1 MKLILPARR
10 ACAPIEPLEARIAPA
25 FASVFDL
32 ASLDVLN
39 GFQVRGELPG
49 DGTGESVKAAGDVN
63 GDGFADFIIGAANAN
78 RNGTNSGAAF
88 VIFGRDGGFAT
99 PFELG
104 DLDGTNGFQIKGEAG
119 GDFFGFSASGAGD
132 VNNDGKSDIIIGAYG
147 ANALAGAS
155 YVVFGAATF
164 PASIEASGLDGTN
177 GFKLLGETAGDRSG
191 EAVSGLGDF
200 NSDGFGDVLIGASGD
215 DDTATESG
223 AAYVVFGGTT
233 FSATV
238 QLSLV
243 GGMTPGVK
251 IVGTNASDFLGTS
264 VSSAADVNNDFV
276 PDLIIGAP
284 GADPNGTDSGAAYV
298 IFGGSSLPSVI
309 AVSSLIGSDGFAING
324 AVAASRAGTSV
335 SAMTDFNGDTYGDV
349 IIGAPFASLGTAGAT
364 YVVFGGLSSPSFIE
378 LSTLSGSDGFK
389 IQSQSDSEAFAVRV
403 SNAGDVNADGLSDLI
418 ASATDADT
426 ANGIDSGAAYV
437 IYGTATSA
445 SVLNLSA
452 LDGSNGFKIIGAN
465 TGDFT
470 GTSVSAAGDVNSDG
484 VADFLIS
491 SILDTPN
498 GASTGKTFV
507 VYGQPM
513 TDIDVSIDSGGGGL
527 VVSDTPGAHT
537 HATLSFVIVGT
548 DLRISDPA
556 HILKAFAGVT
566 QFDSHTITVPL
577 ASIVPFIAVNVG
589 DGDDLAVLDFSGG
602 DFVQNVFGFLGGA
615 GNDELRIINGSASS
629 IAIQLTTGEG
639 IGMTYDSKVVQAEE
653 TELFYDDRNLVD
665 LAFLGSGTVAQ
676 SFTLSD
682 QNNGLT
688 NLLTGDG
695 NLIRFRNPTLSL
707 ALIGSDGD
715 ETLTIDSYNAVL
727 GSLLAIAGG
736 LGSDSIVLNSSLN
749 VGRLELDAETIS
761 PLPSLTLGLGGALI
775 QGPSVPFSFAA
786 PATLGFSFVDSGSF
800 ITSSTLTVFGELSVS
815 GVTFALNFQGTS
827 SAPVGNFTLI
837 HNDGTEPTV
846 GTFSGLEEGAGV
858 LLGSA
863 PYIITYVG
871 GNGNDVVLQPRPSY
885 GTSDLSDLDG
895 TNGFS
900 IPGLSEGDLTGSSL
914 TGLGDI
920 NGDGIDDF
928 AVGSF
933 NAFDEIND
941 SNDAGATYVIFGT
954 GSLLS
959 PSFDLASLDGTN
971 GFRIDGELSD
981 DNFGT
986 SVSGAGDVN
995 DDGIADIIIGAPDS
1009 DSRTGAAYV
1018 VFGSTSPF
1026 SATLNLADLTGSDGF
1041 SITGEL
1047 SDDNFGTSVSGAG
1060 DVNGD
1065 GFDDIIVGAPRE
1077 TKGTSF
1083 GKAYVLFGKATA
1095 FSSSISA
1102 STLTG
1107 TVGFISTSDTQ
1118 FDRFGGSVAGVGD
1131 INGDGFDDVAIG
1143 APFRSDGQIFK
1154 RGVLGGGT
1162 IGGGTIGGGGSNLGI
1177 VYVIFGKASNFE
1189 TATLNGKNGFTVLGD
1204 TSFLRLG
1211 TSVAAA
1217 GDLNGDKIDDL
1228 VLGGSGGSGAAFVL
1242 FGKKKGWVAE
1252 FDLATLNGNNGFKL
1266 SSTGSDDHVGISVA
1280 GGGDFN
1286 GDGITDLLV
1295 GASGTGLNGFDS
1307 GAAHLIFGRRAGFTA
1322 EFDLASLNS
1331 TNGNTYLGISSFNH
1345 AGQTVAFV
1353 GDVNDDGL
1361 ADILIGAPSV
1371 SPFDGEVTTNQVGES
1386 YLIFG
1391 KASDNALPKSTGG
1404 GTTITFTDFDG
1415 DNIVVKVTNGAIN
1428 PDMFTFSPA
1437 GDLLLVDLNIGG
1449 TIKQG
1454 ANITFTVSKKGGG
1467 NGTLDVGAIT
1477 VDGINLGKI
1486 TITGDLGQIDITGTN
1501 PLKPAIKQLS
1511 VGSLGMN
1518 GDANQIPG
1526 VIDPLVSTINGTL
1539 LKLIVKRDIHLATIN
1554 ISGAL
1559 GNATIGGNFD
1569 GTGALNTTQLAAL
1582 GHAPANVSGG
1592 TTLASSG
1599 LNAGS
1604 IGKLN
1609 VKSSLNNAA
1618 VNSTGKIGNTTVG
1631 GSLNSSAIVSGG
1643 TIGVVKILDSIIGT
1657 VGAPSIIAALG
1668 TLNPTTQAKSVV
1680 ISSLTVKKNVLNA
1693 EILIGYT
1700 SAFVATNPDVSLGK
1714 VAVNGTWSATSLA
1727 VGVADPGND
1736 GFGRNDTLIADAVTD
1751 TIISKIASLT
1761 ILGLVTSSPS
1771 ATDSFAI
1778 TAQTIDKAK
1787 ISGQKVVLNKLLLD
1801 DILVTGTDDLRI
1813 KEIAI

>member
-10 ACAPIEPLEARIAPA
+10 ASAPIEPLEARIAPA

-39 GFQVRGELPG
+39 GFQVRGESPG

-88 VIFGRDGGFAT
+88 VIFGKPGGFNS

-119 GDFFGFSASGAGD
+119 GDFFGYSVSGAGD

-147 ANALAGAS
+147 AGSLAGSS
-155 YVVFGAATF
+155 YVVFGAAAF
-164 PASIEASGLDGTN
+164 PASIEASGLNGTN
-177 GFKLLGETAGDRSG
+177 GFKLLGESAGDRSG
-191 EAVSGLGDF
+191 ESVSGLGDF
-200 NSDGFGDVLIGASGD
+200 NNDGFGDVLIGASGD
-215 DDTATESG
+215 DDTATNSG
-223 AAYVVFGGTT
+223 AAYVVFGGSG
-233 FSATV
+233 FGSTV
-238 QLSLV
+238 QLSAV
-243 GGMTPGVK
+243 GGATPGVK

-264 VSSAADVNNDFV
+264 VSSAADVNNDLV

-298 IFGGSSLPSVI
+298 IFGGGTFPSVL
-309 AVSSLIGSDGFAING
+309 AVSSLLGSNGFAING

-349 IIGAPFASLGTAGAT
+349 IIGAPFASVGTAGAT
-364 YVVFGGLSSPSFIE
+364 YVVFGGISSPSFIE

-389 IQSQSDSEAFAVRV
+389 IQSQSANEAFAVRV
-403 SNAGDVNADGLSDLI
+403 SNAGDVNADGMSDLI

-426 ANGIDSGAAYV
+426 ANGTDSGAAYV
-437 IYGTATSA
+437 IYGTATSPSA
-445 SVLNLSA
+445 LNLSA
-452 LDGSNGFKIIGAN
+452 LDGSNGFQVIGA
-465 TGDFT
+465 TAGDFT
-470 GTSVSAAGDVNSDG
+470 GASVSAAGDVNNDG

-513 TDIDVSIDSGGGGL
+513 TDIDVSIDSRSGGL
-527 VVSDTPGAHT
+527 LVEDTAGAHT
-537 HATLSFVIVGT
+537 HAMLTFALNGA
-548 DLRISDPA
+548 DLVISDPT
-556 HILKAFAGVT
+556 HFLKASAGVT
-566 QFDSHTITVPL
+566 QFDAHTVTVPL
-577 ASIVPFIAVNVG
+577 ASIAPVIGVNGG
-589 DGDDLAVLDFSGG
+589 DGDDTVVLDYSGG
-602 DFVQNVFGFLGGA
+602 DFIQGAFGFLGGT
-615 GNDELRIINGSASS
+615 GYDELLLTNGTASNVS
-629 IAIQLTTGEG
+629 IQLTTGAGSE
-639 IGMTYDSKVVQAEE
+639 MTYDSKVVQVDG
-653 TELFYDDRNLVD
+653 TESLYDNRDVLN
-665 LAFLGSGTVAQ
+665 LAFIGSGTASQ
-676 SFTLSD
+676 SLNLSD
-682 QNNGLT
+682 QNNGITDLII
-688 NLLTGDG
+688 GGG
-695 NLIRFRNPTLSL
+695 NLIRFRSPTIGL
-707 ALIGSDGD
+707 ALLGSDGN
-715 ETLTIDSYNAVL
+715 ETITIDSYSPFP
-727 GSLLAIAGG
+727 GSILVIDGG
-736 LGSDSIVLNSSLN
+736 LGSDSIVLNSALS
-749 VGRLELDAETIS
+749 VERLQLDAETFS
-761 PLPSLTLGLGGALI
+761 QLPSLTLGLGGAEFK
-775 QGPSVPFSFAA
+775 GATAPFAFVTPS
-786 PATLGFSFVDSGSF
+786 TLGFSIADSGSF
-800 ITSSTLTVFGELSVS
+800 FTFTSVAVIGEIAVS

-827 SAPVGNFTLI
+827 SAPHSDFSLI
-837 HNDGTEPTV
+837 NNDSTDPIV
-846 GTFSGLEEGAGV
+846 GTFNGLPEGSGI
-858 LLGSA
+858 LLGNT

-871 GNGNDVVLQPRPSY
+871 GDGNDVVLQPRPNY
-885 GTSDLSDLDG
+885 GSSDLSDLDG

-900 IPGLSEGDLTGSSL
+900 IPGLNANDLTGSSL

-954 GSLLS
+954 GSILS
-959 PSFDLASLDGTN
+959 PSFDLSSLDGTN

-986 SVSGAGDVN
+986 SIAAAGDVN
-995 DDGIADIIIGAPDS
+995 DDGIADIIIGAPDAN
-1009 DSRTGAAYV
+1009 SRTGAAYV

-1026 SATLNLADLTGSDGF
+1026 SATLNLADLTGTDGF
-1041 SITGEL
+1041 RIDGEL

-1065 GFDDIIVGAPRE
+1065 GFDDVIVGAPRE

-1102 STLTG
+1102 STLSG

-1118 FDRFGGSVAGVGD
+1118 FDRFGSSVAGVGD

-1143 APFRSDGQIFK
+1143 APFRSVGGVIGG
-1154 RGVLGGGT
+1154 GVLGS
-1162 IGGGTIGGGGSNLGI
+1162 GGGSNLGV
-1177 VYVIFGKASNFE
+1177 VYVIFGKAGNFE
-1189 TATLNGKNGFTVLGD
+1189 TATLNGKNGFTVFGD
-1204 TSFLRLG
+1204 SSFQYLG
-1211 TSVAAA
+1211 TSVATA

-1228 VLGGSGGSGAAFVL
+1228 ILGGSGNSGTAFVI
-1242 FGKKKGWVAE
+1242 FGKKKGWSPE
-1252 FDLATLNGNNGFKL
+1252 FDLSALNGNNGFKI
-1266 SSTGSDDHVGISVA
+1266 SGSDSNDHVGISVA

-1295 GASGTGLNGFDS
+1295 GANGTSQNGFDS
-1307 GAAHLIFGRRAGFTA
+1307 GAAHLIFGRRAGFTS
-1322 EFDLASLNS
+1322 EFDLTSLNG

-1361 ADILIGAPSV
+1361 ADILIGAPLVSV
-1371 SPFDGEVTTNQVGES
+1371 FDGEVTTSQVGES

-1391 KASDNALPKSTGG
+1391 KASDNALPKSTAG
-1404 GTTITFTDFDG
+1404 GTTVTFTDVDG
-1415 DNIVVKVTNGAIN
+1415 DDIVVKVTNGTIN
-1428 PDMFTFSPA
+1428 PDMFTFGPA
-1437 GDLLLVDLNIGG
+1437 GDLLLVNLNIGG

-1454 ANITFTVSKKGGG
+1454 ANITFSVNKRGGG
-1467 NGTLDVGAIT
+1467 DGILNVGAIT

-1486 TITGDLGQIDITGTN
+1486 TITGDLGQIDITGTD
-1501 PLKPAIKQLS
+1501 PLKPAIKQLI
-1511 VGSLGMN
+1511 VGSFGMN
-1518 GDANQIPG
+1518 GSANQIPG
-1526 VIDPLVSTINGTL
+1526 VIDPLVSTISGTL
-1539 LKLIVKRDIHLATIN
+1539 LKLIVKHDIHLATIN
-1554 ISGAL
+1554 ITGAL

-1569 GTGALNTTQLAAL
+1569 GNGALTTTQLTAL
-1582 GHAPANVSGG
+1582 GRTPAHVSGG

-1631 GSLNSSAIVSGG
+1631 GSLNNSAIVSGS
-1643 TIGVVKILDSIIGT
+1643 TIGVVKILDSIIGA
-1657 VGAPSIIAALG
+1657 VDAPSIIAALG
-1668 TLNPTTQAKSVV
+1668 TLNPTTQAKSVA

-1700 SAFVATNPDVSLGK
+1700 DAFVATNPDVSLGK
-1714 VAVNGTWSATSLA
+1714 VTVNGTWSATSLA

-1736 GFGRNDTLIADAVTD
+1736 GFGRNDALIADAVAD

-1761 ILGLVTSSPS
+1761 IQGLVTSSPN
-1771 ATDSFAI
+1771 ATDSYAI